1 MQMSG
6 KIDPQKTKNIARLAN
21 VLSVETRVKI
31 VALLRG
37 RRLCVNA
44 IASQLEI
51 SSGAVS
57 QHLRIM
63 RDADLVVAE
72 RCGYYVHYKLNRKT
86 IETWHNYLRELLAEA
101 SEI

>member
-1 MQMSG
+1 M
-6 KIDPQKTKNIARLAN
+6 KNKTDTEEARKIARLSKI
-21 VLSVETRVKI
+21 LSVETRVRI
-31 VALLRG
+31 IALLRD

-44 IASQLEI
+44 IACQLGI

-63 RDADLVVAE
+63 RDADLVLAE

-86 IETWHNYLRELLAEA
+86 IESWHEHLRELL
-101 SEI
+101 SEQ